1 MNAKE
6 LKLNDVM
13 CGDWIDVRNNA
24 NPNTPHIE
32 KITPSHLL
40 RDAHWYGIELT
51 PEILEKNGFKKA
63 QINGEKHDDI
73 YQCFDGEI
81 IIEIGSYDPNF
92 ILVRYRYKTPD
103 GINSGELSS
112 IVKADGGK
120 FYLHELQHALK
131 LCGIEKKL
139 NYDKE

>member
-51 PEILEKNGFKKA
+51 PEILEKNGFKRDMFY
-63 QINGEKHDDI
+63 GEWEYDLDPFPFSVVQRKNNSWYLGREEIGIAHNR
-73 YQCFDGEI
+73 EI
-81 IIEIGSYDPNF
+81 IGISY
-92 ILVRYRYKTPD
+92 V
-103 GINSGELSS
+103 
-112 IVKADGGK
+112 
-120 FYLHELQHALK
+120 HELQHALK
-131 LCGIEKKL
+131 LCGI
-139 NYDKE
+139 DKEIEL